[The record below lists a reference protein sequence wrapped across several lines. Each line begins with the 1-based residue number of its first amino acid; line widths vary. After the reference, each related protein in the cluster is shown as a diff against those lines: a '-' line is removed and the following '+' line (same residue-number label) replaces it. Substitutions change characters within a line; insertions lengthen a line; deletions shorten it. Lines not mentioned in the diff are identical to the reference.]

1 MEAYKKQIDVTAL
14 KPNTVYKITTDKSS
28 FLGKYQGRNK
38 NEQYHF
44 LDTISNRLVVLD
56 PKNHINSVHA
66 LE

>member
-1 MEAYKKQIDVTAL
+1 MEAYTKQIDVSAI
-14 KPNTVYKITTDKSS
+14 KPNNVYKITTDKSS

-44 LDTISNRLVVLD
+44 LDTSNNRLVVLD
-56 PKNHINSVHA
+56 PKTHITSIHA

>member
-1 MEAYKKQIDVTAL
+1 MEAYTKQIEVSGL
-14 KPNTVYKITTDKSS
+14 KPNTVYKITTEKSS

-44 LDTISNRLVVLD
+44 LDTSNNRLVVLD
-56 PKNHINSVHA
+56 PKIHITSIHA